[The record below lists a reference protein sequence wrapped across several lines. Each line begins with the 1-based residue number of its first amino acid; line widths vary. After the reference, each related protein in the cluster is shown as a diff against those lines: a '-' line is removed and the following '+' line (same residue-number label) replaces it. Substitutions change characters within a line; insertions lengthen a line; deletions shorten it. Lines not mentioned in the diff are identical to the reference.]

1 MQTKFYKKLFLNGI
15 LSLIGLSFF
24 SNTSQAQVGAQG
36 LKISSVDYTAT
47 TATVYVKAVS
57 LTNVIGLNGTITWD
71 KNSLQ
76 HVSTTMGS
84 NVATLSGQFNAV
96 QANGTLTY
104 IVSEPNVNAV
114 NLATD
119 TILFAIK
126 FNVINN
132 PLNTYNNN
140 TVGFSNAPL
149 PLEVDTSE
157 VGTGLPVQVLYPA
170 LENHTAGSVAFARP
184 PVLSYAAGDITDSV
198 TNRPS
203 GCTYQWLESSSPVA
217 GPNASTYPSSP
228 SGTYGLQVTYP
239 NGVIVTSL
247 NTVLGVKLVSFNG
260 KFVDNTNQLNWATAK
275 EMNTKNFEIQ
285 KSDNGKDFAVV
296 GVVAAATNSST
307 QQNYTFTDA
316 NLNNKIIS
324 YYRLKMND
332 NNGVYTF
339 SNIIRISKNVASN
352 ITIYPNPAKNIVNI
366 AGDKIELVTVTDL
379 TGKVVLQ
386 KRVDFVNNTTLNL
399 SNLTKGIYSINVLNA
414 SGVQISKLIVE

>member
-1 MQTKFYKKLFLNGI
+1 MQTKLYKKFI
-15 LSLIGLSFF
+15 LKSLLGLMGFSFF
-24 SNTSQAQVGAQG
+24 SLDSQAQVGAQG

-47 TATVYVKAVS
+47 TATVYVRATS

-114 NLATD
+114 NIATD
-119 TILFAIK
+119 TILFTIK

-132 PLNTYNNN
+132 PLNTYSNN
-140 TVGFSNAPL
+140 TIAFANAPL

-184 PVLSYAAGDITDSV
+184 PVLSYAGGDITDSV

-203 GCTYQWLESSSPVA
+203 GCTYQWLESTMPVA

-260 KFVDNTNQLNWATAK
+260 KFIDNTNQLNWSTAR
-275 EMNTKNFEIQ
+275 EANTKNFEIQ
-285 KSDNGKDFAVV
+285 KSENGKDFVAVAT
-296 GVVAAATNSST
+296 VAAANNSAT
-307 QQNYTFTDA
+307 LQNYTYNDA
-316 NLNNKIIS
+316 STNNKNTT

-332 NNGVYTF
+332 NNGAFTY
-339 SNIIRISKNVASN
+339 SNIIKISKNAQA
-352 ITIYPNPAKNIVNI
+352 TIAVYPNPSRDIVNI
-366 AGDKIELVTVTDL
+366 AGDKMELVSISDL
-379 TGKVVLQ
+379 AGKVVLQ
-386 KRVDFVNNTTLNL
+386 KRIDFVNNTTLNIAG
-399 SNLTKGIYSINVLNA
+399 LTKGVYCINVLNA
-414 SGVQISKLIVE
+414 SGIQTSKLIIE